1 MKPVKTMLFYT
12 LMAVTILMS
21 VTPVMA
27 QEDLEREYLALL
39 ANEIDA
45 LEAILHKAELNQD
58 KDARVKFQYDW
69 LRSDLT
75 QMKQGVLAHINAP
88 RNQPRKVAPLKGEY
102 RQ

>member
-1 MKPVKTMLFYT
+1 MKLKTLFYS
-12 LMAVTILMS
+12 AVISTTIM
-21 VTPVMA
+21 TPVMA

-45 LEAILHKAELNQD
+45 LEAIVHKAEQNQN

-69 LRSDLT
+69 LRSDLA
-75 QMKQGVLAHINAP
+75 QMKQGVIAHINAP

>member
-1 MKPVKTMLFYT
+1 MKRQMKAAIFSVMLVT
-12 LMAVTILMS
+12 LFMS
-21 VTPVMA
+21 GQQAMA
-27 QEDLEREYLALL
+27 QEDLEHEYLALL
-39 ANEIDA
+39 ANEIEA
-45 LEAILHKAELNQD
+45 LKAILHKAELNQD

-69 LRSDLT
+69 LRSDLA